1 MRNKKLLD
9 YITKKLV
16 DDLKALKGSPSG
28 INKNISWYKEI
39 EVIYTK
45 QVITETF
52 ENESNSLSKI

>member
-16 DDLKALKGSPSG
+16 DDIKALKGNPRG